1 MDEKDREIL
10 QLLQGSFPIDP
21 EPYKVIGD
29 KLWLDEVSVIS
40 RVARMIESG
49 AIRYVGPF
57 FDSKKLGFKGT
68 LAAIEVESDKIDQ
81 VCQVINSFS
90 EITHNYLRSGS
101 PNLWFTV
108 IAPNDERLNEI
119 FAKIKKETGV
129 DKISKFP
136 AKKMFK
142 VKVDLD

>member
-1 MDEKDREIL
+1 
-10 QLLQGSFPIDP
+10 
-21 EPYKVIGD
+21 
-29 KLWLDEVSVIS
+29 
-40 RVARMIESG
+40 MIESG